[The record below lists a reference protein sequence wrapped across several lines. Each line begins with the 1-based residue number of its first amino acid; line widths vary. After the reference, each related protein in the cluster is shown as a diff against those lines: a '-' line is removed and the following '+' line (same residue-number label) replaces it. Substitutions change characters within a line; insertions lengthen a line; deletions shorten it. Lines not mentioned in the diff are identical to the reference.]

1 MVQKLIRQNLSTQLY
16 ESLRLAL
23 MNGQYEPGHRLT
35 IAGLAEEYGTSIT
48 PVREAIF
55 RLVSERAL
63 EMRAATSVQV
73 PRFEMQQLLE
83 IQAIRYE
90 LEGRAAYEAAGRVTK
105 RDLSALHSI
114 HDKFID
120 AAAKDP
126 AEASLLNRDFHFAI
140 LRLSGMPILEGVC
153 ETMWTLIGPF
163 LRTFHVLIPVRE
175 IVSDEH
181 KHHDLMDALA
191 AGDRERSRNAIQ
203 EDIRWAENLIL
214 DIGREAAAPKLTKS
228 SVPSPISAPGS

>member
-1 MVQKLIRQNLSTQLY
+1 MSKKIVRQSLSTQLY

-73 PRFEMQQLLE
+73 PRFDTTQLLE
-83 IQAIRYE
+83 IQAIRVE
-90 LEGRAAYEAAGRVTK
+90 LEGRAAFEAAARVTTQ
-105 RDLSALHSI
+105 DLDALRTI
-114 HDKFID
+114 HTQFI
-120 AAAKDP
+120 AAAARDP
-126 AEASLLNRDFHFAI
+126 SEASILNRDFHFA
-140 LRLSGMPILEGVC
+140 LLKLSGMPILEGVC

-163 LRTFHVLIPVRE
+163 LLTFHKRTPVRE
-175 IVSDEH
+175 IASEEH
-181 KHHDLMDALA
+181 KHHELLDALA
-191 AGDRERSRNAIQ
+191 AGDRERSRRAMQ
-203 EDIRWAENLIL
+203 DDIVWAEDLI
-214 DIGREAAAPKLTKS
+214 RE
-228 SVPSPISAPGS
+228 VGDEISAKASSK

>member
-1 MVQKLIRQNLSTQLY
+1 MTKKIVRQSLSTQLY

-73 PRFEMQQLLE
+73 PRFDTKQLLE
-83 IQAIRYE
+83 IQAIRVE
-90 LEGRAAYEAAGRVTK
+90 LEGRAAYEAAGNVTEK
-105 RDLSALHSI
+105 KLDELRAI
-114 HDKFID
+114 HAAFI
-120 AAAKDP
+120 AAAARDP
-126 AEASLLNRDFHFAI
+126 NEASILNRDFHFKVLQLADM
-140 LRLSGMPILEGVC
+140 SILEGVC

-163 LRTFHVLIPVRE
+163 LLTFHQRMPKRE
-175 IVSDEH
+175 ISSDEH
-181 KHHDLMDALA
+181 KHHELLDALA
-191 AGDRERSRNAIQ
+191 AGDRERSRRAMQ
-203 EDIRWAENLIL
+203 DDIAWAEDLIRDL
-214 DIGREAAAPKLTKS
+214 GDEMAARV
-228 SVPSPISAPGS
+228 SVE

>member
-1 MVQKLIRQNLSTQLY
+1 MAKKIVRQSLSEQLY
-16 ESLRLAL
+16 QSLRLAL

-73 PRFEMQQLLE
+73 PHFTTDQLLE
-83 IQAIRYE
+83 IQAIRVE
-90 LEGRAAYEAAGRVTK
+90 LEGRAAFEAAKRVTPHQLD
-105 RDLSALHSI
+105 DLRELHGR
-114 HDKFID
+114 FI
-120 AAAKDP
+120 AAAARDP
-126 AEASLLNRDFHFAI
+126 AEASLLNRDFHFAV

-163 LRTFHVLIPVRE
+163 LLLFHQRMPVRE
-175 IVSDEH
+175 IASDEH
-181 KHHDLMDALA
+181 KHHELLDALA
-191 AGDRERSRNAIQ
+191 ARDSARSRKAIQ
-203 EDIRWAENLIL
+203 DDIVWAEDLICQMGDMGDARTL
-214 DIGREAAAPKLTKS
+214 KA
-228 SVPSPISAPGS
+228 SAV

>member
-1 MVQKLIRQNLSTQLY
+1 MAKKLVRQSLSAQLY

-73 PRFEMQQLLE
+73 PRFDTAQLLE
-83 IQAIRYE
+83 IQAIRLE
-90 LEGRAAYEAAGRVTK
+90 LEGRAAYEAAGRVTQK
-105 RDLSALHSI
+105 DLDDLRAI
-114 HDKFID
+114 HAEFI
-120 AAAKDP
+120 AAAARDP
-126 AEASLLNRDFHFAI
+126 NEASILNRDFHFAV
-140 LRLSGMPILEGVC
+140 LKLSGMPILEGVC

-163 LRTFHVLIPVRE
+163 LLTFHQRMPRRE
-175 IVSDEH
+175 IASNEH
-181 KHHDLMDALA
+181 KHHELLDALA
-191 AGDRERSRNAIQ
+191 AGDRERSRRAMQ
-203 EDIRWAENLIL
+203 DDIAWAEDLIRE
-214 DIGREAAAPKLTKS
+214 IGDELTAKA
-228 SVPSPISAPGS
+228 SAS